1 MEVKRHGTATLMDVA
16 RLAGVSRST
25 AARALGKYG
34 SVSPELQAMVSAAA
48 EALGYRG
55 NALARSVSSGRSH
68 TIGVVV
74 SDIENPHF
82 SRAVRGMTDVAKAG
96 GFDVILANT
105 DENIDAE
112 RAAVQ
117 VFLDKRV
124 DGLIVASTSR
134 SDSAHL
140 LDVVSMGRPLVLF
153 DRRPDNVVTDWVGT
167 DSFADAR
174 TVMEY
179 LIGKGH
185 TSIAFL
191 SATTKTPEQLEA
203 GSPLPISTI
212 ADRVRAIRHSALEA
226 GIDYEFISGAMS
238 AQLTQEIVTSL
249 LHRPVKPS
257 AIIAS
262 YSRIALPA
270 FQAIHA
276 AGLSVPDD
284 LSLVCLD
291 DTEWMTVSCP
301 EVTAISAPTYQMGM
315 KAAEVLLGRINGT
328 GPVEHDHL
336 LPASFIERGS
346 VADLS
351 QLHLT
356 HSAKSGRPPAQ
367 A

>member
-1 MEVKRHGTATLMDVA
+1 MELRRYGKATLMDVA

-34 SVSPELQAMVSAAA
+34 SVSPELQSMVSAAA

-82 SRAVRGMTDVAKAG
+82 ARAVRGMTDAAKAA

-105 DENIDAE
+105 DENVDAE

-134 SDSAHL
+134 SDSGHL
-140 LDVVSMGRPLVLF
+140 LDVVGMGRPLVLF
-153 DRRPDNVVTDWVGT
+153 DRRPDNVEADWVGT
-167 DSFADAR
+167 DCYADAR

-185 TSIAFL
+185 ENIVFL
-191 SATTKTPEQLEA
+191 SATTKTPAELEA
-203 GSPLPISTI
+203 GHPLPISTI
-212 ADRVRAIRHSALEA
+212 ADRVRAVRESALAA
-226 GIDYEFISGAMS
+226 GVGYEFISGAMS
-238 AQLTQEIVTSL
+238 PQSTQEIVADL
-249 LHRPVKPS
+249 VRRQVRPS

-276 AGLSVPDD
+276 AGMSVPEDI
-284 LSLVCLD
+284 SLLCLD
-291 DTEWMTVSCP
+291 DTEWMTVSHP
-301 EVTAISAPTYQMGM
+301 QVTAISNPAYEMGM
-315 KAAEVLLGRINGT
+315 KAAEVLLGRIEGS
-328 GPVEHDHL
+328 GPAARDHL
-336 LPASFIERGS
+336 LPATFIQRAS
-346 VADLS
+346 VADLAGLNVAS
-351 QLHLT
+351 
-356 HSAKSGRPPAQ
+356 PA
-367 A
+367 

>member
-1 MEVKRHGTATLMDVA
+1 MELRRYGTATLMDVA

-34 SVSPELQAMVSAAA
+34 SVSPELQSMVAAAA
-48 EALGYRG
+48 ETLGYRG

-82 SRAVRGMTDVAKAG
+82 ARAVRGMTDVAKSAG
-96 GFDVILANT
+96 YDVILANT

-134 SDSAHL
+134 SDSGHL
-140 LDVVSMGRPLVLF
+140 LDVVGMGRPLVLF
-153 DRRPDNVVTDWVGT
+153 DRRPDNVESDWVGT
-167 DSFADAR
+167 DSFSDAKS
-174 TVMEY
+174 VMKY
-179 LIGKGH
+179 LISKGH
-185 TSIAFL
+185 TKIAFL
-191 SATTKTPEQLEA
+191 SATTKTPEELEA
-203 GSPLPISTI
+203 GHPLPISPI
-212 ADRVRAIRHSALEA
+212 ADRVRAVREAALEA
-226 GIDYEFISGAMS
+226 GIEYEFISGAMS
-238 AQLTQEIVTSL
+238 PQKSHELVTSL
-249 LHRPVKPS
+249 LHRTNRPS
-257 AIIAS
+257 ALIAS
-262 YSRIALPA
+262 YSKIALPA

-276 AGLSVPDD
+276 AGMSVPED

-301 EVTAISAPTYQMGM
+301 EVTAISNPAYDMGM
-315 KAAEVLLGRINGT
+315 KAAEVLLGRIEGS
-328 GPVEHDHL
+328 GPVSKDHL
-336 LPASFIERGS
+336 LSATFIQRAS

-351 QLHLT
+351 RTALRQR
-356 HSAKSGRPPAQ
+356 A
-367 A
+367 